1 MEKNSALPSSDEGQ
15 GSSHLEGWARSG
27 WPMVQVQDPLSKML
41 GSRSVSDFRFFFR
54 FCSIFI
60 FIMRYLEMGPKS
72 KHKFIN
78 ASHSSYAHSL
88 KVISDNI
95 FNNFVHETKF
105 PGVEL
110 STCSVVSLSHFS
122 KSFGFW
128 SISHFRIRDVQ
139 PGKG

>member
-1 MEKNSALPSSDEGQ
+1 
-15 GSSHLEGWARSG
+15 
-27 WPMVQVQDPLSKML
+27 
-41 GSRSVSDFRFFFR
+41 
-54 FCSIFI
+54 
-60 FIMRYLEMGPKS
+60 MGPKS

-128 SISHFRIRDVQ
+128 SISHFQIRDVQ